1 MNYPRY
7 LDNVNKIKTRL
18 EKTSLASKR
27 LVIAIGFFAV
37 LLTLIAFEIQP
48 GAGLEVGKSSPENVY
63 AAKDFKYLDLKK
75 TEEKRK
81 EAANR
86 VPEVIVYDE
95 KAASAAISDMRNF
108 FVLLEN
114 ERAFSTG
121 DIEKIAEEIPE
132 KAKTYIKP
140 ETISELLQLSPEDFA
155 LVKKIAFQV
164 FAKVV
169 KMKITER
176 NLGEITELYRMKIRD
191 SLSKEFLEPVTLA
204 ITESF
209 LRPNSRIDYV
219 ETEKRRAEAA
229 SRVKPVYTIVR
240 QGQLIVSRGQLVTYE
255 IAEMSKD
262 AGVTRTTVRL
272 MSVSRYAVLLIV
284 ILTLSAL
291 YLSRFE
297 RVYFDSPGLLALLC
311 SIVIF
316 YALVAKLLS
325 YLYFSFSQT
334 LMFFIPVSAVTL
346 MSSILFNSN
355 LAVLVLLICSV
366 VTGIMFGGSFQPAA
380 FAALGGSIPA
390 FIANRKSGRHELREA
405 GLISSA
411 WLGFVALGTSYLSD
425 FRGSI
430 FLSAGAG
437 FLNGAVFSAMTMGIL
452 PFLETT
458 FRVTT
463 RQWLLEL
470 ASPEQEL
477 LKELS
482 LKAPGT
488 YSHSIMVANLA
499 EAAAREIGSDP
510 ILARVTAYYH
520 DIGKIKR
527 PQFFIENQPPGKN
540 PHEGLKPSLS
550 ALVITSHVRDSVE
563 ILERNHFPPE
573 IVSITRSHHGTGLVR
588 YFYDR
593 AVEAMSASG
602 EVDKSCFKYK
612 YDLPRGKTA
621 GILLLADSVEAAAR
635 TLPRRTPALLE
646 SMIDKIIEEKMT
658 GGQLDQSDLTFRD
671 IKKIK
676 VAFLKIL
683 SSSYH
688 PRIEYPAVVQLKGE
702 SADGS
707 EVNIRNRMGSRKRAK
722 ANKKA

>member
-297 RVYFDSPGLLALLC
+297 RVYFDSPN
-311 SIVIF
+311 
-316 YALVAKLLS
+316 
-325 YLYFSFSQT
+325 T
-334 LMFFIPVSAVTL
+334 
-346 MSSILFNSN
+346 
-355 LAVLVLLICSV
+355 
-366 VTGIMFGGSFQPAA
+366 
-380 FAALGGSIPA
+380 
-390 FIANRKSGRHELREA
+390 
-405 GLISSA
+405 
-411 WLGFVALGTSYLSD
+411 
-425 FRGSI
+425 
-430 FLSAGAG
+430 
-437 FLNGAVFSAMTMGIL
+437 
-452 PFLETT
+452 
-458 FRVTT
+458 
-463 RQWLLEL
+463 
-470 ASPEQEL
+470 
-477 LKELS
+477 
-482 LKAPGT
+482 
-488 YSHSIMVANLA
+488 
-499 EAAAREIGSDP
+499 
-510 ILARVTAYYH
+510 
-520 DIGKIKR
+520 
-527 PQFFIENQPPGKN
+527 
-540 PHEGLKPSLS
+540 
-550 ALVITSHVRDSVE
+550 ITS
-563 ILERNHFPPE
+563 
-573 IVSITRSHHGTGLVR
+573 G
-588 YFYDR
+588 
-593 AVEAMSASG
+593 
-602 EVDKSCFKYK
+602 
-612 YDLPRGKTA
+612 GK
-621 GILLLADSVEAAAR
+621 
-635 TLPRRTPALLE
+635 
-646 SMIDKIIEEKMT
+646 
-658 GGQLDQSDLTFRD
+658 
-671 IKKIK
+671 
-676 VAFLKIL
+676 
-683 SSSYH
+683 
-688 PRIEYPAVVQLKGE
+688 
-702 SADGS
+702 
-707 EVNIRNRMGSRKRAK
+707 
-722 ANKKA
+722 